1 MMDTSE
7 RRLHQP
13 RWLAAI
19 RRYLIAAS
27 CGNLVWEAAQLPLYT
42 LWHDGT
48 ASSITGAM
56 LHCAAGDVVIATIA
70 LTGALAVVGRAEWPD
85 QGWFRVAVVALSI
98 GVGYTIFSEYLN
110 TVIRRSWTYAELMPT
125 LPWLGTGLA
134 PAAQWIVVPSAA
146 LAFAGRRDSD

>member
-1 MMDTSE
+1 MTPE

-27 CGNLVWEAAQLPLYT
+27 CGNLVWETAQLPLYT

-48 ASSITGAM
+48 ASSITKAV
-56 LHCAAGDVVIATIA
+56 LHCTAGDVVIATVA

-85 QGWFRVAVVALSI
+85 RGWFRVAVVALSI

-134 PAAQWIVVPSAA
+134 PVAQWIVVPSAA